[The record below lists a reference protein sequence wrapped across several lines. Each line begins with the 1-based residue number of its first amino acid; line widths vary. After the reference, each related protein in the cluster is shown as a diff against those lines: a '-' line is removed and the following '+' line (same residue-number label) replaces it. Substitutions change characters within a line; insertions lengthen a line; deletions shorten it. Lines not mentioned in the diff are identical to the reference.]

1 MTQVRFVTKEKNYSR
16 VFLLAKIDSKLYY
29 AFLLKEKKLN
39 HQTHS
44 MSNNVYD
51 LSKII
56 QLYVSTFP
64 SYNNVNVFFLHKQHF
79 LLTKFYHIIFENN
92 FFLIL
97 LNQQKYGQRKSTQK
111 VGILNLHNM

>member
-64 SYNNVNVFFLHKQHF
+64 SYNNVNVFF
-79 LLTKFYHIIFENN
+79 FYINN
-92 FFLIL
+92 T
-97 LNQQKYGQRKSTQK
+97 SC
-111 VGILNLHNM
+111 